1 MYTNYLQSFSFFL
14 FKLYIFFDIIIIG
27 EVFLLKNNRWKGI
40 LTVFFF
46 LTTLVSVGY
55 ICYEN
60 FFEVYSEPKNSIEK
74 TEENYSEEKAKNT
87 ELDVNSRLVQSLYN
101 KVGLSKNSYDRYKIY
116 ESNDNLLVK
125 EMSDEDKLA
134 LVYTNLPSYSFDI
147 VPNHNL
153 QQAISSYQIVL
164 SPDWANFISYDDIN
178 LEFRRLFGY
187 DETFSKDSII
197 RADSAS
203 LQCYI
208 YNSSLD
214 GYILYSTVGGIEAPI
229 SYQGRIVSANKNEK
243 EITITE
249 EVSAT
254 PPEGNPSIVGIYV
267 YTFHIDDDG
276 MYSFVSRIKEE

>member
-1 MYTNYLQSFSFFL
+1 M
-14 FKLYIFFDIIIIG
+14 
-27 EVFLLKNNRWKGI
+27 KNNRWKGI